1 MKQKKLIDALK
12 KTAQDLDSNCKYEW
26 GHMGRCNVGCLVQ
39 NLTGKSDS
47 QIAETV
53 NFEISEW
60 SEFANDYCS
69 NSNQAVSNLFSD
81 LHTNGLSYK
90 DVIHIEYLSN
100 PKVLKHIPQK
110 KLRRNQAKDV
120 SLYLKAFAKQLSLEN
135 A

>member
-1 MKQKKLIDALK
+1 MKPKKLIAALK
-12 KTAQDLDSNCKYEW
+12 KTANDLNQGCRYEW

-39 NLTGKSDS
+39 NLTGKSDT
-47 QIAETV
+47 QIAKSV

-60 SEFANDYCS
+60 SEHANDYCAQS
-69 NSNQAVSNLFSD
+69 NSSVTRLFSD
-81 LHTNGLSYK
+81 LQKEGLSYK

-110 KLRRNQAKDV
+110 KLRRNQPEDV
-120 SLYLKAFAKQLSLEN
+120 STYLKAFAKQLSLEH